1 MHPNIQMV
9 DLRGQYL
16 KLKPQIDE
24 AIANII
30 NNTAFIGGKAVQ
42 DFAANLAQYL
52 HSNSVIPCGN
62 GTDAL
67 QIALMALN
75 LQQGD
80 EIITASHTFVATAE
94 VIALLGLKPV
104 FVDIDPNTFTID
116 TTQIEAAI
124 TTRTRV
130 IIPVHL
136 FGQSADMETIKA
148 IAKKHNLYVIED
160 NAQAIGANYYYTNG
174 TTQKT
179 GTIGDIGCTS
189 FYPSK
194 NLGCYG
200 DGGAVFTNNPHLA
213 QQMHLIANHGQRVKY
228 DSDVVG
234 INSRLDGIQAVVL
247 AAKLP
252 HLDQYIVARQQAA
265 AYYDA
270 AFAQHPNIKIPQRAS
285 YSSHVFHQ
293 YTIYIQGN
301 RDQLKQ
307 ALEQKGIPTMI
318 YYPIPVHLQ
327 KAYQYLGYKSGSL
340 RHTEYAAAQTISLPM
355 HTELTQEQC
364 QYIADTVITLAAQI
378 S

>member
-1 MHPNIQMV
+1 MSTTIQMV
-9 DLRGQYL
+9 DLHGQYL
-16 KLKPQIDE
+16 KIKPQIDE

-30 NNTAFIGGKAVQ
+30 DTTAFVGGKAVQ
-42 DFAANLAQYL
+42 NFANNLAQYL

-67 QIALMALN
+67 QIALMALD
-75 LQQGD
+75 LQRGD

-94 VIALLGLKPV
+94 VMALLGLTPV
-104 FVDIDPNTFTID
+104 FVDIDPQTFTID
-116 TTQIEAAI
+116 TAQIEAAI
-124 TTRTRV
+124 TKRTRV
-130 IIPVHL
+130 IMPVHL
-136 FGQSADMETIKA
+136 FGQSADMEKIMS
-148 IAKKHNLYVIED
+148 IAKKNNLYVVED
-160 NAQAIGANYYYTNG
+160 NAQAIGADYRFSDG
-174 TTQKT
+174 TVLKT
-179 GTIGDIGCTS
+179 GAIGDIGCTS

-213 QQMHLIANHGQRVKY
+213 QQMQLIANHGQRVKY

-247 AAKLP
+247 SAKLP
-252 HLDQYIVARQQAA
+252 LIDQYTAARQQAA
-265 AYYDA
+265 AWYDA
-270 AFAQHPNIKIPQRAS
+270 AFAQCPNIKTPYRAA

-301 RDQLKQ
+301 RDAIKQ
-307 ALEQKGIPTMI
+307 ALEQRGIPSMI

-364 QYIADTVITLAAQI
+364 QYIADAVISLT
-378 S
+378 

>member
-1 MHPNIQMV
+1 MSTTIQMV
-9 DLRGQYL
+9 DLHGQYL
-16 KLKPQIDE
+16 KIKPQIDE
-24 AIANII
+24 SIANII
-30 NNTAFIGGKAVQ
+30 NTTAFVGGKAVQ
-42 DFAANLAQYL
+42 NFANNLAQYL
-52 HSNSVIPCGN
+52 HSNSVITCGN

-67 QIALMALN
+67 QIALMALD
-75 LQQGD
+75 LQRGD

-94 VIALLGLKPV
+94 VMALLGLKPV
-104 FVDIDPNTFTID
+104 FVDIDPQTFTID

-124 TTRTRV
+124 TKRTRV
-130 IIPVHL
+130 IMPVHL
-136 FGQSADMETIKA
+136 FGQSADMENIMS
-148 IAKKHNLYVIED
+148 IAKKHNLYVVED
-160 NAQAIGANYYYTNG
+160 NAQAIGADYRFSDG
-174 TTQKT
+174 TVLKT

-200 DGGAVFTNNPHLA
+200 DGGAVFTNNSHLA
-213 QQMHLIANHGQRVKY
+213 QQMQLIANHGQRVKY

-247 AAKLP
+247 SAKLP
-252 HLDQYIVARQQAA
+252 HLDQYTAARQQAA
-265 AYYDA
+265 AWYDA
-270 AFAQHPNIKIPQRAS
+270 AFAHHPNIKTPYRAP

-301 RDQLKQ
+301 RDAIKQ
-307 ALEQKGIPTMI
+307 ALEQRGIPSMI

-327 KAYQYLGYKSGSL
+327 KAYHYLGYKSGSL

-364 QYIADTVITLAAQI
+364 QYIADAVISLT
-378 S
+378 

>member
-1 MHPNIQMV
+1 MLPNIQMV

-104 FVDIDPNTFTID
+104 FVDIDPDTFTID
-116 TTQIEAAI
+116 TAQIEAAI
-124 TTRTRV
+124 TNRTRV

-136 FGQSADMETIKA
+136 FGQSADMETIMA

-160 NAQAIGANYYYTNG
+160 NAQAIGADYRFTNG
-174 TTQKT
+174 TIQKT

-252 HLDQYIVARQQAA
+252 HLDQYIAARQQAA

>member
-1 MHPNIQMV
+1 MLPNIQMV

-104 FVDIDPNTFTID
+104 FVDIDPDTFTID

-136 FGQSADMETIKA
+136 FGQSADMETIMA
-148 IAKKHNLYVIED
+148 IAKKHKLYVIED

-174 TTQKT
+174 ATQKT

-252 HLDQYIVARQQAA
+252 HLDQYIAARQQAA

>member
-1 MHPNIQMV
+1 MSTAIQMV
-9 DLRGQYL
+9 DLHGQYL
-16 KLKPQIDE
+16 KIKPQIDE

-30 NNTAFIGGKAVQ
+30 NTTAFVGGKAVQ
-42 DFAANLAQYL
+42 NFANNLAHYL
-52 HSNSVIPCGN
+52 HSNSVITCGN

-67 QIALMALN
+67 QIALMALD
-75 LQQGD
+75 LQRGD

-94 VIALLGLKPV
+94 VMALLGLTPV
-104 FVDIDPNTFTID
+104 FVDIDPQTFTID
-116 TTQIEAAI
+116 TAQIEAAI
-124 TTRTRV
+124 TKRTRV
-130 IIPVHL
+130 IMPVHL
-136 FGQSADMETIKA
+136 FGQSADMENIMS
-148 IAKKHNLYVIED
+148 IAKKHNLYVVED
-160 NAQAIGANYYYTNG
+160 NAQAIGADYRFSDG
-174 TTQKT
+174 TMLKT
-179 GTIGDIGCTS
+179 GAIGDIGCTS

-213 QQMHLIANHGQRVKY
+213 QQMQLIANHGQRVKY

-247 AAKLP
+247 SAKLP
-252 HLDQYIVARQQAA
+252 HLDQYTAARQQAA
-265 AYYDA
+265 AWYDA
-270 AFAQHPNIKIPQRAS
+270 AFAHHPNIKTPYRAA

-301 RDQLKQ
+301 RDAIKQ
-307 ALEQKGIPTMI
+307 ALEQRGIPSMI

-340 RHTEYAAAQTISLPM
+340 RNTEYAAAQTISLPM

-364 QYIADTVITLAAQI
+364 QYIADAVISLT
-378 S
+378 

>member
-136 FGQSADMETIKA
+136 FGQSADMETIMA
-148 IAKKHNLYVIED
+148 IAKKHKLYVIED

-174 TTQKT
+174 ATQKT

-252 HLDQYIVARQQAA
+252 HLDQYITARQQAA

>member
-1 MHPNIQMV
+1 MYPNIQMV

-136 FGQSADMETIKA
+136 FGQSADMETIMA

-270 AFAQHPNIKIPQRAS
+270 AFAQHPNIKIPQRAN

>member
-136 FGQSADMETIKA
+136 FGQSADMETIMA

>member
-1 MHPNIQMV
+1 MPTNIQMV

-42 DFAANLAQYL
+42 DFAANLAKYL

-104 FVDIDPNTFTID
+104 FVDIDPDTFTID
-116 TTQIEAAI
+116 TAQIAAAI
-124 TTRTRV
+124 TNRTRV

-136 FGQSADMETIKA
+136 FGQSADMETIMA
-148 IAKKHNLYVIED
+148 IAKKHKLYVIED

-252 HLDQYIVARQQAA
+252 HLDQYIAARQQAA

-364 QYIADTVITLAAQI
+364 QYIADAVITLAAQI

>member
-136 FGQSADMETIKA
+136 FGQSADMETIMA

-160 NAQAIGANYYYTNG
+160 NAQAIGADYRFTNG
-174 TTQKT
+174 TIQKT

>member
-1 MHPNIQMV
+1 MPTNIQMV

-136 FGQSADMETIKA
+136 FGQSADMETIMA
-148 IAKKHNLYVIED
+148 IAKKHKLYVIED
-160 NAQAIGANYYYTNG
+160 NAQAIGADYRFTNG
-174 TTQKT
+174 TIQKT

-270 AFAQHPNIKIPQRAS
+270 AFAQQPNIKIPQRAS

-340 RHTEYAAAQTISLPM
+340 RHTEYAAAQTLSLPM

>member
-136 FGQSADMETIKA
+136 FGQSADMETIMA

-270 AFAQHPNIKIPQRAS
+270 AFAQHPNIKIPQRAN

>member
-1 MHPNIQMV
+1 MPTNIQMV

-42 DFAANLAQYL
+42 DFAANLAKYL

-104 FVDIDPNTFTID
+104 FVDIDPDTFTID
-116 TTQIEAAI
+116 TAQIAAAI
-124 TTRTRV
+124 TNRTRV

-136 FGQSADMETIKA
+136 FGQSADMETIMA

-160 NAQAIGANYYYTNG
+160 NAQAIGADYRFTNG
-174 TTQKT
+174 TIQKT

-252 HLDQYIVARQQAA
+252 HLDQYIAARQQAA

>member
-1 MHPNIQMV
+1 MYPNIQMV

-104 FVDIDPNTFTID
+104 FVDIDPDTFTID
-116 TTQIEAAI
+116 TAQIEAAI
-124 TTRTRV
+124 TNRTRV

-136 FGQSADMETIKA
+136 FGQSADMETIMA
-148 IAKKHNLYVIED
+148 IAKKHKLYVIED

-252 HLDQYIVARQQAA
+252 HLDQYIAARQQAA

-364 QYIADTVITLAAQI
+364 QYIADAVITLAAQI

>member
-136 FGQSADMETIKA
+136 FGQSADMETIMA

-160 NAQAIGANYYYTNG
+160 NAQAIGADYRFTNG
-174 TTQKT
+174 TIQKT

-270 AFAQHPNIKIPQRAS
+270 AFAQHPNIKIPQRAN